1 MGPEHHLPS
10 GEPGRLPGR
19 VAVKVNLQAEWEGYM
34 GDGEGHSGERLLEQD
49 LRGGD
54 VKARYVPSK
63 ETMSTLCMKRNQRK
77 EV

>member
-1 MGPEHHLPS
+1 MERGIL
-10 GEPGRLPGR
+10 
-19 VAVKVNLQAEWEGYM
+19 
-34 GDGEGHSGERLLEQD
+34 GERLLEQD